1 MQYTKEKIFNLAL
14 NALLLSR
21 QITNADTD
29 KGNEVTI
36 LRNNYEIAF
45 NATLEDMDLDSTSS
59 QVTLELHAEKPNHLW
74 DYAYKYPSDCAFL
87 RRIQSCVEIDDRYTH
102 IPKRVAM
109 IASQKVILTNETA
122 AVAEYISN
130 LVSIASLSAT
140 AGMCVALRLAILSAP
155 LITGKGA
162 KTLIE
167 SLETRYKSTR
177 AEAQEQ
183 DARENFNFTD
193 ERQMSEFVK
202 ERTS

>member
-21 QITNADTD
+21 QVINAETD

-45 NATLEDMDLDSTSS
+45 NAALEDMDLDSTSS
-59 QVTLELHAEKPNHLW
+59 QFTLELHALNPNHLW
-74 DYAYKYPSDCAFL
+74 EYAYKYPSDCAFL
-87 RRIQSCVEIDDRYTH
+87 RRIQSCAIIDDRYTH
-102 IPKRVAM
+102 IPKRTAM
-109 IASQKVILTNETA
+109 IAAQKVILTNEHQ
-122 AVAEYISN
+122 AVAEYISSA
-130 LVSIASLSAT
+130 VSISSLSAT
-140 AGMCVALRLAILSAP
+140 AGLCVALRLAVLSAP

-167 SLETRYKSTR
+167 SLETRYKMTR

-193 ERQMSEFVK
+193 ERQSSEFVK